1 MKRRFFS
8 FFIILLLITF
18 PNVSWAETWYV
29 KSSKTKMTQKPSPR
43 SKKVAVLSAGTPVK
57 ILKKGK
63 RFFNISTN
71 GKNGW
76 VFKFKL
82 TNKKPSGVQG
92 GGGLDGLL
100 GNQKIA
106 AAESSSGSSIRGLS
120 PISEKHAKAHGVS
133 EENIKAVQ
141 QMEEY
146 SISANELDQFLSE
159 GKLREYAE

>member
-8 FFIILLLITF
+8 FFLVFLFFTIPSF
-18 PNVSWAETWYV
+18 SSAETWYV
-29 KSSKTKMTQKPSPR
+29 KSSKTKVTQKPSPR
-43 SKKVAVLSAGTPVK
+43 SKKVAVLTAGTPVK
-57 ILKKGK
+57 ILKKDK
-63 RFFNISTN
+63 RFFKISTK
-71 GKNGW
+71 GKSGW

-82 TNKKPSGVQG
+82 TNKKPSGSKR

-100 GNQKIA
+100 GNQKMA